1 MNLETNG
8 DFIYRLF
15 MLTNW
20 SPHSLKAV
28 VKLSVSLFSFS
39 ERGTMGNSKIV
50 GAQKLCERL
59 QIVKKIM
66 KFWLIFFKISARGGQ
81 NWAPLGKVA
90 PLLKIRQMT
99 NKKNYEVLIQNLQQN
114 FKIIGPEGGLHWA
127 PEQNGPPP
135 PTKNQTSESQYSHLT
150 NPQ

>member
-90 PLLKIRQMT
+90 PLLKIRQIT
-99 NKKNYEVLIQNLQQN
+99 NKKIMKFWFRISN
-114 FKIIGPEGGLHWA
+114 KILKSLALRGGYIGLPSKMD
-127 PEQNGPPP
+127 PPP
-135 PTKNQTSESQYSHLT
+135 LLKIRQVNLNTVT
-150 NPQ
+150 

>member
-39 ERGTMGNSKIV
+39 ERGTMGNSNIV
-50 GAQKLCERL
+50 GAPKLRERL
-59 QIVKKIM
+59 QIVKK
-66 KFWLIFFKISARGGQ
+66 
-81 NWAPLGKVA
+81 
-90 PLLKIRQMT
+90 
-99 NKKNYEVLIQNLQQN
+99 NYEILIDFFQNQCPRGAKLGTPGQSC
-114 FKIIGPEGGLHWA
+114 
-127 PEQNGPPP
+127 P
-135 PTKNQTSESQYSHLT
+135 PTENQT
-150 NPQ
+150 NDK